1 MRAVVF
7 RILQKMLDDTAASLR
22 YKRLIYPRARVRV
35 SFSPILLCSPRSSI
49 ILPRVKNCFHLFPR
63 FHCRGEL
70 PWASLSNCRRSR
82 ATWKPYLYFSPR
94 FPEMF
99 IFSPIFIRPRFFRA
113 LSPFL
118 SASRAAHISP
128 VLPTTRRSRA
138 GAILLGHREPG
149 LSQIYTV
156 RQRRGARRRVLP
168 SCRPFQ
174 LPTGRLVWGQR
185 HSPLSFSF
193 SHICDWDLPLPSFS
207 SRYPLPSLPLSIS
220 LPLSTPP
227 AVPGRRRAPCRS
239 FSFSLV
245 LFICL
250 HSLVRGT
257 RTRFGR
263 ANFETSTLPSPRLAN
278 TRPLRTLSS
287 RNSDVK
293 KLAIQQTKDRF

>member
-7 RILQKMLDDTAASLR
+7 RILQKVLDDTAASLR
-22 YKRLIYPRARVRV
+22 YKRLIYPRSGFFLSHPSSLSSEFDHFAAREKL
-35 SFSPILLCSPRSSI
+35 FSSLPAFP
-49 ILPRVKNCFHLFPR
+49 LPRRASVSEFI
-63 FHCRGEL
+63 EL
-70 PWASLSNCRRSR
+70 SRSR

-99 IFSPIFIRPRFFRA
+99 IFSPIFIRPCFFRA

-174 LPTGRLVWGQR
+174 LPTGRLV
-185 HSPLSFSF
+185 
-193 SHICDWDLPLPSFS
+193 
-207 SRYPLPSLPLSIS
+207 
-220 LPLSTPP
+220 
-227 AVPGRRRAPCRS
+227 
-239 FSFSLV
+239 
-245 LFICL
+245 
-250 HSLVRGT
+250 
-257 RTRFGR
+257 
-263 ANFETSTLPSPRLAN
+263 
-278 TRPLRTLSS
+278 
-287 RNSDVK
+287 
-293 KLAIQQTKDRF
+293 